1 MNPER
6 RNARDGANYVRI
18 QQGHS
23 VLLHIALA
31 FLTCCISLIFTIYYA
46 VSPNHYFHA

>member
-31 FLTCCISLIFTIYYA
+31 FLTACFSLIWTIYYA
-46 VSPNHYFHA
+46 ISPNHYFHL

>member
-31 FLTCCISLIFTIYYA
+31 FLTACFSLIYTIYCA
-46 VSPNHYFHA
+46 LSPNHYFHL